1 MITATATYEASETP
15 GTVTIQASAAGGGT
29 ATSATVDITL
39 IEAVAAITLAATPNE
54 LLANGKSES
63 TITAMVTDGNGNPVQ
78 DNERINFSIL
88 SPGTGGLPYSTSN
101 RDYTVAGMAT
111 ATYRSSTAPG
121 TVTIQASAA
130 GGGTATSATVDITL
144 IDAGLGSISLT
155 ATPDTIPA
163 DGLSSSAI
171 TASLKDSSGGAIA
184 VGTSVTFTTFLGT
197 FTNGSTSYTVT
208 TPDDSGTVVVSLIA
222 GTTPG
227 NASVA
232 ATSGGISQS
241 VTVEFTGGGVPPAPS
256 TLSLSLSE
264 TSVKS
269 DNSDSSTITATVLDN
284 NNAVIEGIPV
294 AFTSNGGQLSSS
306 IVGTDAN
313 GEAQVTFSSG
323 TVEKKNQTVTIEAAV
338 SGLAPKQIPIQIT
351 GTGITLS
358 TATTIL
364 EIGGN
369 NTTTLTITVK
379 DAGQTGIYDANVAVS
394 VDPAST
400 GAATLSLSTDYTDY
414 TTDVNGILEVDVTG
428 TGAGSVTV
436 NVSALGATA
445 AQTYTVDITDAVFGI
460 SAPADDPQSLS
471 TNTNLTITVNAPSQ
485 ENVQFATTIGA
496 WDGGANMVVTKAVVA
511 GQASA
516 VLRSSEAGVAIVQVF
531 DADDP
536 STTDS
541 LKVAIS
547 APNSEAS
554 QIALQASATVVAPS
568 TGGISNTVTLT
579 ATVKNVSDQPVGSA
593 PVAFSIENPTGG
605 GETISPVIVYTDSS
619 GEASST
625 FTSGSLS
632 SDAQGV
638 TVKASVVGTAI
649 EDTTAIVIGG
659 TAGSVMI
666 GQGTTITSINDDTA
680 YRLPMSVMVSDSNGN
695 PMSGANVTLSLW
707 PSQYRTGVW
716 VEADGECEPGVTGTF
731 INEDANR
738 NLILDPGEDTGPGGA
753 PDGQLTPPSSA
764 AGSAPAT
771 VTADENGVANFNGQ
785 HLGAWNRDP
794 VNLHVLVTLVRR

>member
-1 MITATATYEASETP
+1 
-15 GTVTIQASAAGGGT
+15 
-29 ATSATVDITL
+29 
-39 IEAVAAITLAATPNE
+39 
-54 LLANGKSES
+54 
-63 TITAMVTDGNGNPVQ
+63 
-78 DNERINFSIL
+78 
-88 SPGTGGLPYSTSN
+88 
-101 RDYTVAGMAT
+101 
-111 ATYRSSTAPG
+111 
-121 TVTIQASAA
+121 
-130 GGGTATSATVDITL
+130 
-144 IDAGLGSISLT
+144 
-155 ATPDTIPA
+155 
-163 DGLSSSAI
+163 
-171 TASLKDSSGGAIA
+171 
-184 VGTSVTFTTFLGT
+184 
-197 FTNGSTSYTVT
+197 
-208 TPDDSGTVVVSLIA
+208 
-222 GTTPG
+222 
-227 NASVA
+227 
-232 ATSGGISQS
+232 
-241 VTVEFTGGGVPPAPS
+241 
-256 TLSLSLSE
+256 
-264 TSVKS
+264 
-269 DNSDSSTITATVLDN
+269 
-284 NNAVIEGIPV
+284 
-294 AFTSNGGQLSSS
+294 
-306 IVGTDAN
+306 
-313 GEAQVTFSSG
+313 
-323 TVEKKNQTVTIEAAV
+323 
-338 SGLAPKQIPIQIT
+338 
-351 GTGITLS
+351 
-358 TATTIL
+358 
-364 EIGGN
+364 
-369 NTTTLTITVK
+369 
-379 DAGQTGIYDANVAVS
+379 
-394 VDPAST
+394 
-400 GAATLSLSTDYTDY
+400 
-414 TTDVNGILEVDVTG
+414 
-428 TGAGSVTV
+428 
-436 NVSALGATA
+436 
-445 AQTYTVDITDAVFGI
+445 
-460 SAPADDPQSLS
+460 
-471 TNTNLTITVNAPSQ
+471 
-485 ENVQFATTIGA
+485 
-496 WDGGANMVVTKAVVA
+496 MVVTKAVVA

-771 VTADENGVANFNGQ
+771 VTADENGVANFNVVY
-785 HLGAWNRDP
+785 LKISAAWIRDEITAS
-794 VNLHVLVTLVRR
+794 TLVLGTETQSTYTFWLPWLDGEECSLPHSPYGP